1 MTQEVWL
8 LKAAHA
14 LVLDQQLAHG
24 VLVSVPFVNTLAGYD
39 VFSFWLLKLAYP
51 LRGFSGFDLL

>member
-24 VLVSVPFVNTLAGYD
+24 VLVSVPFVNTLAGY

>member
-24 VLVSVPFVNTLAGYD
+24 VLVSHLCILQPVM
-39 VFSFWLLKLAYP
+39 VFRFWLQKEVCQLLEN
-51 LRGFSGFDLL
+51 FSGFDLL